1 MNLLLQDWSC
11 YRRPNTGHPGLSCQW
26 QQVVHHCQQQPEGEF
41 ITGFGI
47 IQYTWCISM
56 PCFPRSSLCGSLLS
70 CSFSRLC
77 LSAFL
82 FLFRC
87 VAAWPQLT
95 FVHVRT
101 RSCLKSLKSCRW
113 VVASW
118 IWCWCCVSCPLVFL
132 NIRTCPSGQQDRW
145 AALWIPPPTE
155 GTFTSKN
162 VHVCVCVFWYC

>member
-1 MNLLLQDWSC
+1 MNLLLQDWTC

-41 ITGFGI
+41 ITGFSI
-47 IQYTWCISM
+47 IRFTWCISM
-56 PCFPRSSLCGSLLS
+56 PCFPRSQYSFARDSFPVPSPGSASLPFT
-70 CSFSRLC
+70 FSSR
-77 LSAFL
+77 
-82 FLFRC
+82 

-95 FVHVRT
+95 FVYIRT

-118 IWCWCCVSCPLVFL
+118 IWCWCCVSCSLVFL

-155 GTFTSKN
+155 GTFTS
-162 VHVCVCVFWYC
+162 